1 MRVYNERSDILET
14 KEILTAEL
22 IRAELLYA
30 ARKERRAR
38 RMVYLFYFSSLWI
51 MALLFLLLSLPWV
64 ALASFL
70 IPLLLVAVT
79 EGYGKAHSARLA
91 NARLTVCVDEIVEI
105 LESYL
110 TPQERFS
117 RLFTRNDPPP
127 PDYFVF
133 RKHGQL
139 KVTQKT
145 LVKALSVGE
154 SCYLVLDDSGRLLR
168 LFAARAYRPVEG
180 LLSE

>member
-14 KEILTAEL
+14 KEILTVAL

-38 RMVYLFYFSSLWI
+38 RMVYLFYLSSLWI

-79 EGYGKAHSARLA
+79 EGYGKAYSARLA

-117 RLFTRNDPPP
+117 RLFSRNDGGATHA
-127 PDYFVF
+127 DA
-133 RKHGQL
+133 
-139 KVTQKT
+139 
-145 LVKALSVGE
+145 LVIA
-154 SCYLVLDDSGRLLR
+154 
-168 LFAARAYRPVEG
+168 
-180 LLSE
+180 